1 MLAKELAG
9 HSLGRRF
16 VRDRFRTVLTKLGD
30 LAMIVRARPGAALAI
45 ESIFLVY
52 VEQCLETARDSH
64 FANRETG
71 RLNHRRPASC
81 DSRWFADGGVAV
93 GGGVG
98 AGRRGRLVR
107 VR

>member
-9 HSLGRRF
+9 HSLDRRF
-16 VRDRFRTVLTKLGD
+16 VRNCFRAVLTKLGD

-52 VEQCLETARDSH
+52 VEQCLETARNSH
-64 FANRETG
+64 FAHRGTG

-81 DSRWFADGGVAV
+81 DSRWFADVGVAV
-93 GGGVG
+93 GGRLR
-98 AGRRGRLVR
+98 AGRRSLL
-107 VR
+107 